1 MFPEEFNERCSRS
14 LQHDTLV
21 QIRELPHGPNLSP
34 ARTESGPN
42 FGMLIFI
49 WPYATFCSHIPST
62 PILKLQPCSS
72 SICKHSF
79 IPSAVPALVR
89 GPLSQWWLGF
99 FIFCWRQTYLMQ
111 TVISARE
118 GEFCLCLALL
128 HSGFQNR
135 EFKLLSRTGS
145 FYFLRERLPC
155 WPFRDQRLKSPI
167 SSYPTGRK
175 TSYQFFKICFP

>member
-14 LQHDTLV
+14 LQHDILV
-21 QIRELPHGPNLSP
+21 QIHELPQGPNLSP
-34 ARTESGPN
+34 ACTESGPN

-62 PILKLQPCSS
+62 PILKLQPCRS
-72 SICKHSF
+72 SICKPSF
-79 IPSAVPALVR
+79 IPSAVPALTR
-89 GPLSQWWLGF
+89 GPLSQWWLGA
-99 FIFCWRQTYLMQ
+99 FIFCWSRHTGCRQWSLPGRES
-111 TVISARE
+111 SAS
-118 GEFCLCLALL
+118 LCLFYTLA
-128 HSGFQNR
+128 F
-135 EFKLLSRTGS
+135 RTASLCLS
-145 FYFLRERLPC
+145 FYFPRGRLPC